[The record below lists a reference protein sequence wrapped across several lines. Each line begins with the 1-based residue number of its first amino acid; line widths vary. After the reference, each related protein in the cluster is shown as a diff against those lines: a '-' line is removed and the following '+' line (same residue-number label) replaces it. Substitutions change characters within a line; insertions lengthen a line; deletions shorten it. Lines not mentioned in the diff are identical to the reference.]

1 MTDNTVTRA
10 EVAQAMDSLRAEL
23 LTEIRRRTP
32 THLLATCDESEE
44 SEARWDQLMK
54 CLEPGA
60 NPDFGDW
67 PREVWEPILV
77 MLLDLRGAAR
87 ELQYQARVREAKKA
101 LEQIA
106 ASDGDGIG

>member
-1 MTDNTVTRA
+1 MGET
-10 EVAQAMDSLRAEL
+10 
-23 LTEIRRRTP
+23 
-32 THLLATCDESEE
+32 
-44 SEARWDQLMK
+44 
-54 CLEPGA
+54 GA

-106 ASDGDGIG
+106 ASDDDGIG